1 MLPCWYI
8 NIFRGIMAIDINQYK
23 SVDGKKFYTDISFS
37 YEVDSTKKEV
47 SLEKVRTYGW
57 FKGRVYKIFGKAS
70 LIQLENEGKKIFV
83 KRDSLAKKILFN
95 IRDDLNQ
102 YKDFNEYETNEE
114 TKINL
119 GLSNLDNKEVLKNL
133 VKSFKKSFGNDF
145 KKIEGSVIHNNLLDK
160 QNSISD
166 IYNSVVS
173 KLHWANGG
181 YDILN
186 NIAPDESGNRLLYN
200 YYKYSVN
207 ITDED
212 RKSKFDEFCA
222 VELECQKKV
231 YNGIQYKDRK
241 KDHYTY
247 QNAMYERDNSHE
259 IISYEERLKEE
270 IRKNPEMQERRE
282 KLGLEREEFE
292 L

>member
-1 MLPCWYI
+1 
-8 NIFRGIMAIDINQYK
+8 MAIDINQYK

-47 SLEKVRTYGW
+47 SLKKVRTYGW

-145 KKIEGSVIHNNLLDK
+145 KKIEGSVIHILLDK

-166 IYNSVVS
+166 IYNSVVPR
-173 KLHWANGG
+173 LHWANGG
-181 YDILN
+181 NDILN

-222 VELECQKKV
+222 VELECKKKHN
-231 YNGIQYKDRK
+231 NGLYYQDIEDG
-241 KDHYTY
+241 HNTY
-247 QNAMYERDNSHE
+247 QNAMYARDNSYVR
-259 IISYEERLKEE
+259 ISCEDWIKNE

-282 KLGLEREEFE
+282 KLGLEREVFE
-292 L
+292 